1 MTGAQ
6 DAPAEFCVLFIHPA
20 YFWFDRRGG
29 EAYPHRMHPRPYEE
43 LKVWQLAHQLNLD
56 VSALSR
62 TFPRHERFEL
72 TGQLRRAVRSVPTN
86 FAEGHQYGPRVF
98 LRHVRIAQGS
108 LAEVDYLLMN
118 ARDEGYVKR
127 EVWEK
132 FAERVWDLRAMLIA
146 LARSLERAA

>member
-1 MTGAQ
+1 
-6 DAPAEFCVLFIHPA
+6 
-20 YFWFDRRGG
+20 
-29 EAYPHRMHPRPYEE
+29 
-43 LKVWQLAHQLNLD
+43 
-56 VSALSR
+56 
-62 TFPRHERFEL
+62 
-72 TGQLRRAVRSVPTN
+72 
-86 FAEGHQYGPRVF
+86 VF